1 MTYNSSQPAV
11 ATQPNGDE
19 KVTAEAGDSGK
30 FDWNALFETMGDTAG
45 SVWGAPGQSGGSQMP
60 PSAGSFRQ
68 QGSNMATTLIIVAVI
83 VLIVVVAGF
92 IIYKRS

>member
-1 MTYNSSQPAV
+1 MNYNASQPDV
-11 ATQPNGDE
+11 ATQPSGE
-19 KVTAEAGDSGK
+19 KKVETEAGESGK
-30 FDWNALFETMGDTAG
+30 FDWNALIDTMGDTAG

-68 QGSNMATTLIIVAVI
+68 QGSNMATTLIVVAVI